1 MANKKRKRVSKNV
14 DKWRIIPYPSEHV
27 VVDEKGKRV
36 VSCPTE
42 REAEEYIKMRKA
54 EG

>member
-1 MANKKRKRVSKNV
+1 MANKKRKRVPKNV
-14 DKWRIIPYPSEHV
+14 EKWRIILCPSEHV
-27 VVDEKGKRV
+27 VVDEKRKRV

-42 REAEEYIKMRKA
+42 KEAEEYIKMRKA